1 VNAFPLDGRQTII
14 LAILVLFLGKFLISK
29 STFLRSYNIPEPVVG
44 GLIASL
50 VFGLLYA
57 VFGLQFDFALGVRDE
72 LLIAF
77 FTTIGLSSR
86 FETLLKGGAQLG
98 ILLVLAA
105 FYLAIQNGTGVAVAT
120 LAGFEKLVGVIGG
133 SVSLSG
139 GHGTAIAWTPIFRD
153 EYGIALAGEIG
164 IACATFGLIL
174 GGLLGGPL
182 ARFLVQRHGLESDS
196 DAVQTIGTEHDGEMI
211 PIDYQRMLRTILAIF
226 VTVGI
231 GIHIDLGLDH
241 LGVQLPTFVSCLFA
255 GILVT
260 NLVPL
265 MLPKINM
272 PKPEHSRSLALI
284 SDLSLGLFLAIS
296 LMSLQLWTLA
306 DLGFAILL
314 MLVAQVV
321 IVLLWAGIVV
331 FRAMGA
337 TYDAA
342 VMSSGY
348 VPGERDRD
356 STLRRLARLNR
367 RRVALR
373 RYLCERKS
381 RSADIIS
388 DQCLTPGGKQN
399 NMSHSRASGNLVI
412 MTFHSCGDSRLRGMT
427 LLLEDDIGARI
438 RP

>member
-1 VNAFPLDGRQTII
+1 MESVVLDGRQTIVI
-14 LAILVLFLGKFLISK
+14 AILVLYLGKLLTGKIE
-29 STFLRSYNIPEPVVG
+29 FLRNFNIPEPVVG
-44 GLIASL
+44 GLIASI
-50 VFGLLYA
+50 VFGLIYA
-57 VFGLQFDFALGVRDE
+57 IFDLQFEFALGVRDE

-98 ILLVLAA
+98 ILLVLAVL
-105 FYLAIQNGTGVAVAT
+105 YLGIQNGTGVLVAT
-120 LAGFEKLVGVIGG
+120 IAGFDQLVGLIGG

-153 EYGIALAGEIG
+153 DYGIELAGEIG

-182 ARFLVQRHGLESDS
+182 AKFLVQRHKLEADS
-196 DAVQTIGTEHDGEMI
+196 DAVQTIGIEHEHEHKMI
-211 PIDYQRMLRTILAIF
+211 PIEYESVLRAIF
-226 VTVGI
+226 VIFVTIGL
-231 GIHIDLGLDH
+231 GIHIDLGISK

-265 MLPKINM
+265 MFSRLNM
-272 PKPEHSRSLALI
+272 PKPEQSRSLALV
-284 SDLSLGLFLAIS
+284 SDISLGLFLAIS

-314 MLVAQVV
+314 MLIAQIVV
-321 IVLLWAGIVV
+321 VLLWAGVVV

-342 VMSSGY
+342 VMSAGY
-348 VPGERDRD
+348 VG
-356 STLRRLARLNR
+356 LALGATPTAIVNMTAVTKLYGPSPR
-367 RRVALR
+367 AF
-373 RYLCERKS
+373 
-381 RSADIIS
+381 IIVP
-388 DQCLTPGGKQN
+388 L
-399 NMSHSRASGNLVI
+399 
-412 MTFHSCGDSRLRGMT
+412 
-427 LLLEDDIGARI
+427 IGAFFI
-438 RP
+438 DLANAIIIQLYAGWFG

>member
-1 VNAFPLDGRQTII
+1 MESMVLDGRQTII
-14 LAILVLFLGKFLISK
+14 IAILVLYLGKLLIGRVA
-29 STFLRSYNIPEPVVG
+29 FLRNFNIPEPVVG
-44 GLIASL
+44 GLIASI
-50 VFGLLYA
+50 VFGLVYA
-57 VFGLQFDFALGVRDE
+57 IFDLQFEFALDVRNE

-98 ILLVLAA
+98 ILLVLAVL
-105 FYLAIQNGTGVAVAT
+105 YLGIQNGTGVLVAT
-120 LAGFEKLVGVIGG
+120 LAGFDQLVGLIGG

-153 EYGIALAGEIG
+153 EYGIELAGEIG

-182 ARFLVQRHGLESDS
+182 AKFLVQRHKLEADS
-196 DAVQTIGTEHDGEMI
+196 DVFQTIGIEHEHKML
-211 PIDYQRMLRTILAIF
+211 PIEYESVLRAIF
-226 VTVGI
+226 VIFVTIGL
-231 GIHIDLGLDH
+231 GIHIDLGISK

-265 MLPKINM
+265 MFPRLNM
-272 PKPEHSRSLALI
+272 PKPEQSRSLALV
-284 SDLSLGLFLAIS
+284 SDISLGLFLAIS

-314 MLVAQVV
+314 MLIAQIVV
-321 IVLLWAGIVV
+321 VMLWAGVVV

-342 VMSSGY
+342 VMSAGY
-348 VPGERDRD
+348 VG
-356 STLRRLARLNR
+356 LALGATPTAIVNMTAVTKLYGPSPR
-367 RRVALR
+367 AF
-373 RYLCERKS
+373 
-381 RSADIIS
+381 IIVP
-388 DQCLTPGGKQN
+388 L
-399 NMSHSRASGNLVI
+399 
-412 MTFHSCGDSRLRGMT
+412 
-427 LLLEDDIGARI
+427 IGAFFI
-438 RP
+438 DLANAIIIQLYAGWLG

>member
-1 VNAFPLDGRQTII
+1 MESLVLDGRQTII
-14 LAILVLFLGKFLISK
+14 LAILVLFLGKFLIGK
-29 STFLRSYNIPEPVVG
+29 IAFLRNYNIPEPVVG

-50 VFGLLYA
+50 VFGLVYA
-57 VFGLQFDFALGVRDE
+57 LFGLQFDFALDVRDE

-98 ILLVLAA
+98 ILLMLAA
-105 FYLAIQNGTGVAVAT
+105 FYLGIQNGTGVAVAT
-120 LAGFEKLVGVIGG
+120 LAGFDQLVGVIGG

-153 EYGIALAGEIG
+153 DHGIALAGEIG

-182 ARFLVQRHGLESDS
+182 ARFLVQRHKLESDS
-196 DAVQTIGTEHDGEMI
+196 DALQTVGTEYDEEMI
-211 PIDYQRMLRTILAIF
+211 PIDYQRMLRTIFVIF
-226 VTVGI
+226 ATIGI
-231 GIHIDLGLDH
+231 GIHIDLGLDK

-265 MLPKINM
+265 MLPKIKM
-272 PKPEHSRSLALI
+272 PKPEQSRSLALI
-284 SDLSLGLFLAIS
+284 SELSLGLFLAIS

-331 FRAMGA
+331 FRAMGS

-348 VPGERDRD
+348 VG
-356 STLRRLARLNR
+356 LALGATPTAIANMTA
-367 RRVALR
+367 VTKL
-373 RYLCERKS
+373 YGPS
-381 RSADIIS
+381 PRSFIVVP
-388 DQCLTPGGKQN
+388 L
-399 NMSHSRASGNLVI
+399 
-412 MTFHSCGDSRLRGMT
+412 
-427 LLLEDDIGARI
+427 IGAFFI
-438 RP
+438 DLANAIVIQLYVGWFG